1 MPAVKVENISKS
13 YGKTVA
19 LDGVSFEV
27 EQGELFDTGRQ
38 KRRTLEKT
46 VFALNKK
53 MGKGVVAPAR
63 LLDIRGNALHP
74 DKK

>member
-1 MPAVKVENISKS
+1 MLNRDD
-13 YGKTVA
+13 GK
-19 LDGVSFEV
+19 LP

-63 LLDIRGNALHP
+63 LLDIRGNAPHP